1 MNEQVAE
8 IGELLWEGG
17 AGLWGMFNGHCFDTR
32 TVVKFVN
39 KILFPK
45 TDEVAAAAGE
55 AAGTGGLVQNCSIKF
70 QEEWPWVRAALMDLV
85 CEIDGARD
93 LFLKLLIDL
102 KPWMTA
108 PEWAV
113 SG

>member
-1 MNEQVAE
+1 
-8 IGELLWEGG
+8 
-17 AGLWGMFNGHCFDTR
+17 MFNGHCFDTE
-32 TVVKFVN
+32 TVFKFVN
-39 KILFPK
+39 KMIFPEAAQPPAV
-45 TDEVAAAAGE
+45 TDVAAV
-55 AAGTGGLVQNCSIKF
+55 GGVTQTCSLPF

-85 CEIDGARD
+85 CRIDGARD

-113 SG
+113 YG

>member
-1 MNEQVAE
+1 MS
-8 IGELLWEGG
+8 
-17 AGLWGMFNGHCFDTR
+17 NGHCFDTD
-32 TVVKFVN
+32 TVMKFVN
-39 KILFPK
+39 KLIFPEK
-45 TDEVAAAAGE
+45 AEAAAATGE
-55 AAGTGGLVQNCSIKF
+55 AATEGVVQNCSIKF

>member
-1 MNEQVAE
+1 MS
-8 IGELLWEGG
+8 
-17 AGLWGMFNGHCFDTR
+17 NGHCFNTA
-32 TVVKFVN
+32 TVMKFVN
-39 KILFPK
+39 ELIYPAKAEP
-45 TDEVAAAAGE
+45 VAATGE
-55 AAGTGGLVQNCSIKF
+55 AATVGVTQNCSIKF

-102 KPWMTA
+102 KPWTTA

-113 SG
+113 CG